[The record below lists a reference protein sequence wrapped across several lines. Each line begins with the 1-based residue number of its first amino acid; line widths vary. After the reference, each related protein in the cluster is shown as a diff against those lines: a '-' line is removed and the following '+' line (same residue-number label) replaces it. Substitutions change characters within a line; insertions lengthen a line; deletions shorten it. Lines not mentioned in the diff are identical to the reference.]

1 MKFFGIFLC
10 ISAGCLLAQNPAP
23 PASSIPQIGTLT
35 PKVPAVPPDK
45 VVLSVGDVKVTAQ
58 QFSDIV
64 NALPQ
69 QYRAQALG
77 PGRRSFGENL
87 LKVLVLAEDGKA
99 RKLDQAEEYQTQ
111 EKFQAANLL
120 AQKTFNDI
128 AEGIKVDEAE
138 MQAFYDAHKQDYEQV
153 RARHILI
160 RMAGSPSP
168 ATPGKKELTDAE
180 ALAKAQEIRKKLAD
194 GADFAQLA
202 TAESDDAGSK
212 TRGGELN
219 FFKRGQMVGPF
230 EQAAFSMK
238 VGEISDPIKTQF
250 GYHIIQVEARKSFDD
265 FKPEIERRVR
275 SEQAQKVLDDMQKK
289 SNAMLDPEFFG
300 APKPLAPD
308 TVTPA
313 RPAPSNASP
322 APPK

>member
-23 PASSIPQIGTLT
+23 PSASSIPQIGTLT

-64 NALPQ
+64 NALPE

-87 LKVLVLAEDGKA
+87 LKVLLLAEDGKA

-180 ALAKAQEIRKKLAD
+180 ALAKAQEIRKQLAD

-300 APKPLAPD
+300 APKPPAP
-308 TVTPA
+308 VIPA